1 MVDLGK
7 IKQLYNFSKQL
18 SFSDANELISAAQS
32 NSFTKKEII
41 IEEGS
46 KMNTVYFVRSGM
58 IRKYFINEKGEEITF
73 ALIPE
78 NNIVANVDVIL
89 FGQASRFHYEAI
101 EKTKAFSIDYD
112 LIQKIFESNPK
123 LEANRKK
130 FFQRIVREAH
140 LRIEGFVLHTPEER
154 YIKFIEKYPD
164 INNRVPDKYI
174 ANVLGITPVSLS
186 RIRARIIKNLRLKIN
201 K

>member
-41 IEEGS
+41 IQEGS

-89 FGQASRFHYEAI
+89 FDQASRFHYEAI
-101 EKTKAFSIDYD
+101 EKTKTFSIDYD
-112 LIQKIFESNPK
+112 LIQQKI
-123 LEANRKK
+123 
-130 FFQRIVREAH
+130 
-140 LRIEGFVLHTPEER
+140 
-154 YIKFIEKYPD
+154 
-164 INNRVPDKYI
+164 
-174 ANVLGITPVSLS
+174 
-186 RIRARIIKNLRLKIN
+186 
-201 K
+201 